1 MLKHTQHAK
10 KTGRFGSTCQYFVV
24 LDSVFHKWAVTSTEP
39 QVLQVAIK
47 ICRGRRFEETF
58 SVYIFA
64 TSGGLHSND
73 QGSVENEPIL
83 MIFSGE

>member
-47 ICRGRRFEETF
+47 ICTRTLDMKF
-58 SVYIFA
+58 
-64 TSGGLHSND
+64 LCLWH
-73 QGSVENEPIL
+73 L
-83 MIFSGE
+83 L